1 MRWDL
6 FECCFTNCSS
16 DTIPIPKRSELKW
29 RIFPYRQLTKA
40 TNNFDECH
48 ILERRG
54 LAIVYY
60 GKLENGREIAIQ
72 RFKEDKRHI
81 LQRFIDETIIL
92 NYMPHQNLVSIYGC
106 STHHKESLLVHEYLS
121 NGTLAAHLQG
131 TIAESRTW
139 YWLTRLNIAI
149 DIANALDYLHY
160 NGIIHRDVKS
170 RNILLDMNFGAKV
183 ANFHL
188 SWKLPEGVSVDNT
201 HVTSDII
208 GTCGYIDPDYV
219 SKGFLN
225 VKNDVYSFGVVL
237 CELMSSKL
245 AEYWVQSEENSL
257 ATLFSTKVENQA
269 LLELLDPRLNFQSD
283 IKMTQMITATA
294 ELASRCLQCPLEL
307 RPSMEQVLETLNGIK
322 QGKYE
327 TSPMKG
333 LFMSYCNAYISA
345 FKIFH
350 HAELEEATN
359 HFNTCLGKGGFGTVY
374 YGKLQDGR
382 EVAIKRFHE
391 ETDKTIKQFM
401 KEIEILCLL
410 KHQNLVSLYG
420 CSSRHSIKHMLVY
433 EYISNDTLS
442 KHLHESSCGKLSW
455 PTRLNITIEIAT
467 ALLYLHDSGI
477 IHRDIKGSN
486 ILLDENFTVKV
497 ADFGLSRFLPDYVTH
512 VSTMPVGTRAYIDP
526 DYYESGRV
534 SDKSDVYSF
543 GVVLFELIS
552 SKPPSLME
560 GTERVTLAQ
569 FAMSKILNKALEELV
584 DPCLGFDSDKNI
596 MEMITAVAE
605 LAFQCVQCPKELR
618 PSMKQVLETLEGIRK
633 GKWGFN
639 QIT

>member
-16 DTIPIPKRSELKW
+16 DTIPIPKR
-29 RIFPYRQLTKA
+29 R
-40 TNNFDECH
+40 
-48 ILERRG
+48 
-54 LAIVYY
+54 
-60 GKLENGREIAIQ
+60 KLENGREIAIQ

-92 NYMPHQNLVSIYGC
+92 NYMPHKNLVSIYGC

-131 TIAESRTW
+131 TIAESRILP
-139 YWLTRLNIAI
+139 WLTRLNIAI
-149 DIANALDYLHY
+149 DTANALDYLHY

-170 RNILLDMNFGAKV
+170 SNILLDINSCAKI

-245 AEYWVQSEENSL
+245 AEYWVQSEEDSL
-257 ATLFSTKVENQA
+257 ATLLSTKVENQA
-269 LLELLDPRLNFQSD
+269 LLELLDPRLNFQSE

-327 TSPMKG
+327 TSPMK
-333 LFMSYCNAYISA
+333 A

-391 ETDKTIKQFM
+391 ETDKTIRQFM

-410 KHQNLVSLYG
+410 QHQNLVSLYG

-560 GTERVTLAQ
+560 GTERITLAQ